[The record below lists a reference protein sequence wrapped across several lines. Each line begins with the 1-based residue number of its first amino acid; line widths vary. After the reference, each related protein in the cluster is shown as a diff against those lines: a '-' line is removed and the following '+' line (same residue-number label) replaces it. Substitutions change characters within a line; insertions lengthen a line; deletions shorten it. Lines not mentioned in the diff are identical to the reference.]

1 MVTVEDVRAVAAE
14 LPRSYAV
21 VVRGR
26 IKFRVKQIV
35 YLAFS
40 RDETEIGFG
49 FPKSERE
56 YLVASRPDTFFMPDE
71 ASLRFHWVEAWTAKL
86 EPDEMRDFVIC
97 AWAMCVPRYVSAP
110 YVLPD
115 L

>member
-1 MVTVEDVRAVAAE
+1 VVTVDDVRAVAAE
-14 LPRSYAV
+14 LPRSYEV

-26 IKFRVKQIV
+26 IKLRVKQIV

-40 RDETEIGFG
+40 KDETEVGFG

-56 YLVASRPDTFFMPDE
+56 YLVASRPNTFFLPDE
-71 ASLRFHWVEAWTAKL
+71 FNMRFHWVEAWTARL

-97 AWAMCVPRYVSAP
+97 AWAMCVPKYVSAP

-115 L
+115 